1 MRIRGLQA
9 RARPFRYVG
18 FWLTAGV
25 CLLLTWE
32 GGGSWP
38 LAAGAVFCLLWP
50 LLADRLLS
58 WLAPAGG
65 RGEWLCYLAECS
77 LTALMLTWAAV
88 PALAALNGGV
98 WLIGGAAALA
108 GWPLAVAGIV
118 GAGLGFALGRAA
130 GAAPMTIGSATADGL
145 ALAMLAGFVLAL
157 ALQSFHQAQRL
168 DAQRLALAEHSAAL
182 ERVNRRLQRYLPLS
196 LRDRVR
202 RAPEEPWRWER
213 RWLTVVFIDLAGFTR
228 LAERLDAESLAA
240 LVDDYIGALV
250 PAVEARGGEVS
261 KLLGDGVLA
270 VFGCAE
276 PRADEAVE
284 PRRDRALRALALCR
298 EVPALLAA
306 VAGCWRD
313 RGEHVDLAM
322 RAGIASGLCTLGD
335 RGSDARLDFTLIG
348 TPVNL
353 ASRLQARAALNGL
366 LLDEATALL
375 CAASQAVGPRRLL
388 DIDGIGRVAAYRPE
402 LGPEVPVVD
411 RPPPSAMVP
420 APSPPLDADVDG
432 QGISAGLPG

>member
-1 MRIRGLQA
+1 MATGAL
-9 RARPFRYVG
+9 
-18 FWLTAGV
+18 V
-25 CLLLTWE
+25 CL
-32 GGGSWP
+32 
-38 LAAGAVFCLLWP
+38 VWP
-50 LLADRLLS
+50 LLAGRALG
-58 WLAPAGG
+58 WLRPAGAG
-65 RGEWLCYLAECS
+65 GERLCYLAECT
-77 LTALMLTWAAV
+77 LTALALTWVGV
-88 PALAALNGGV
+88 PALPALNGAV

-108 GWPLAVAGIV
+108 GWPLAVAAIV
-118 GAGLGFALGRAA
+118 SVGLGVALARAA
-130 GAAPMTIGSATADGL
+130 GAVPLAAASSATAD
-145 ALAMLAGFVLAL
+145 AVVLAMLAGFVLAL
-157 ALQSFHQAQRL
+157 ALQSFLQAQRL
-168 DAQRLALAEHSAAL
+168 DAPRLVLAERSAEL
-182 ERVNRRLQRYLPLS
+182 ERVNQRLQRYLPTS

-240 LVDDYIGALV
+240 LVDDYIGVLV

-261 KLLGDGVLA
+261 KLLGDGILA

-306 VAGCWRD
+306 VAGRWRD
-313 RGEHVDLAM
+313 RGEHVDLTM

-335 RGSDARLDFTLIG
+335 RGGDARLDFTLIG

-375 CAASQAVGPRRLL
+375 CAATQAVGPRRLL
-388 DIDGIGRVAAYRPE
+388 DIDGIGRVATYAPA
-402 LGPEVPVVD
+402 LTVAVD
-411 RPPPSAMVP
+411 RPHPSAMVP
-420 APSPPLDADVDG
+420 APPPPLDADADG
-432 QGISAGLPG
+432 QGVSAGLPG